1 MSVMTEVSRA
11 FVCPSDSQQIVSEQ
25 SSPGILVLSRSLQL
39 QYVNRRALELMR
51 NMGQAM
57 TESGL
62 IMLPAPILNLRDQI
76 QESLDARIEAN
87 IWESFEM
94 TRVVSEREYRLLLRG
109 FGQPNEVANCDSR
122 IIILFEEIGSTAED
136 KKQQIRARMMGPEL
150 QPMDVRMLANI

>member
-11 FVCPSDSQQIVSEQ
+11 FVCTSDSQQIVSEH

-62 IMLPAPILNLRDQI
+62 IMLPAPILKLRDQI

-94 TRVVSEREYRLLLRG
+94 SRVVSEREYRL
-109 FGQPNEVANCDSR
+109 
-122 IIILFEEIGSTAED
+122 
-136 KKQQIRARMMGPEL
+136 
-150 QPMDVRMLANI
+150 